1 MKIPSLLLWGM
12 ACIALMSCK
21 KNDANTSSA
30 KKIYLAGTVDDAN
43 GVNTARYWIDSTSKQ
58 VGPSGAYVLDMAVTE
73 KNVYVLTLE
82 GRTTGDFYTIY
93 KNGTQLYEFRQDT
106 TVISKIAVS
115 GNDIYIA
122 GSRYQNSLPYY
133 CASVWKNGVLHFRD
147 NSILETLASGIA
159 LNGSAVIVC
168 GREANISSGVV
179 AGRYWVNGTATTVP
193 DSYEL
198 YSVTASGSDVYTAG
212 VIPGTNQ
219 PAYWKNTSKTQLQSA
234 GQVGYASGIQVVG
247 SDVYVSGYE
256 FVSSRYQPR
265 LWKNGQYQS
274 LENTYNLG
282 GVAYGLFIDGSDVY
296 VAGYVRHAQGAGNQV
311 AVFWKNG
318 TMKLLGNVSTWS
330 EANAISVQ

>member
-12 ACIALMSCK
+12 ACIALTSCK
-21 KNDANTSSA
+21 KNDANTGSA
-30 KKIYLAGTVDDAN
+30 KKLYVAGTEDDAN

-58 VGPSGAYVLDMAVTE
+58 VGPSGAYVLDMAVAE

-133 CASVWKNGVLHFRD
+133 RASVWKNGVLHFRD

-198 YSVTASGSDVYTAG
+198 YSVATSGSDIYTAG
-212 VIPGTNQ
+212 VIPGSNQ
-219 PAYWKNTSKTQLQSA
+219 PAYWKNTSRTMLQSA
-234 GQVGYASGIQVVG
+234 GQVGFTSEILVAGT
-247 SDVYVSGYE
+247 DVYVAGYE
-256 FVSSRYQPR
+256 SVSSRYQPR
-265 LWKNGQYQS
+265 LWKNGEYQT
-274 LENTYNLG
+274 LANTYNQG
-282 GVAYGLFIDGSDVY
+282 GQAFGLFIDGTDVY
-296 VAGYVRHAQGAGNQV
+296 VAGQLRHTQGAGNQV
-311 AVFWKNG
+311 AVIWKNG
-318 TMKLLGNVSTWS
+318 VMKQLGSFTASS
-330 EANAISVQ
+330 EAIGVSVQ